1 MAMLRHGPFCLSK
14 TEHISED
21 PLPPRRRDSSPP
33 QQTRSTA
40 GLKVLW
46 TCDSVQDWIARLTW
60 SPDGREIA
68 TASQKRGVD
77 IWDSQSGKLRL
88 TIPIHRFH
96 TYSAVWSPDGK
107 TLASSHDDR
116 FIRLWNPKNG
126 SLIREIEAYNSDEA
140 SIQEERYRDRH
151 EKYKLHF
158 AQKTEQT
165 TSPKADTEPLLF
177 PNYESVRTLAYSP
190 DGEHLAWGYDF
201 GVRIWHTSSNE
212 PAILFREQD
221 RVISLAWSPQGRFIA
236 STSYNES
243 LCIFDTKD
251 RTLRHRLDAS
261 YGSGLAWSPDGKLV
275 VAAIR
280 SDIGVWS
287 AESGQLVR
295 VLEGHMSRPRALAFS
310 SDGALLSSKG
320 GTRRATPVE
329 SGKARDR
336 YVSDKK
342 VLIWRT
348 DTWNVCG
355 SLSGLPGNYL
365 HCGLAF
371 SPTSSL
377 LATTTL
383 GDKALQVWSFDE
395 NRLLKEA
402 GQAWAN
408 ICRRCAAGP
417 RDFS

>member
-1 MAMLRHGPFCLSK
+1 M
-14 TEHISED
+14 
-21 PLPPRRRDSSPP
+21 
-33 QQTRSTA
+33 
-40 GLKVLW
+40 
-46 TCDSVQDWIARLTW
+46 RLA
-60 SPDGREIA
+60 SRKSAIA
-68 TASQKRGVD
+68 TGTRNTSC
-77 IWDSQSGKLRL
+77 
-88 TIPIHRFH
+88 
-96 TYSAVWSPDGK
+96 
-107 TLASSHDDR
+107 
-116 FIRLWNPKNG
+116 
-126 SLIREIEAYNSDEA
+126 
-140 SIQEERYRDRH
+140 
-151 EKYKLHF
+151 
-158 AQKTEQT
+158 
-165 TSPKADTEPLLF
+165 TSPKRRSRPRAQRLTPSLFCFQTTRAFGPLRIRLTG
-177 PNYESVRTLAYSP
+177 S
-190 DGEHLAWGYDF
+190 
-201 GVRIWHTSSNE
+201 IWHTSSNE